1 MKLPVPLVE
10 DCHCSY
16 IKKLKKK
23 EEKLTY
29 NAHLKKI
36 KWRIKNVKLT
46 TTQSTFVR

>member
-1 MKLPVPLVE
+1 MIVTVATSQNWE
-10 DCHCSY
+10 
-16 IKKLKKK
+16 KKK
-23 EEKLTY
+23 KEEEEKLTY

>member
-1 MKLPVPLVE
+1 LSLWLHHKIGKE
-10 DCHCSY
+10 EEE
-16 IKKLKKK
+16 